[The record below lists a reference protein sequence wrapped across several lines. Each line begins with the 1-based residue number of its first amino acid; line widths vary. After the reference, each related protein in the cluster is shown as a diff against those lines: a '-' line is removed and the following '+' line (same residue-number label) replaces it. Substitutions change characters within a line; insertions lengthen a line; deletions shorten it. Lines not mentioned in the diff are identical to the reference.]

1 MRRRPRLG
9 VLGALAA
16 IALLVPASASAQGGG
31 AVQPKIVGGSTTTIS
46 QYPWQ
51 AALVF
56 SPAEESGNAHD
67 RQFCG
72 GSLVTSR
79 IVITAAHCV
88 FGMSS
93 PEIDVVLGRTTLSQ
107 SDGVEIPA
115 QALSYRSNYN
125 HPSEFSNIPPRND
138 VGYVVLAQPSSQPR
152 IQIAGSGEESLWAPG
167 AMERISGW
175 GCTSDPNDL
184 LGCPFLQTDTLR
196 HATVPIIADSSCGS
210 ASVYGADFDPST
222 MVCAGFLSG
231 GVDTCNGDS
240 GGPLQAPVGGTYRL
254 VGITSW
260 GDGCAKQNAPG
271 VYTRVAGSAIRPSVA
286 TDVCALETGNALSHE
301 SVIAGTAAG
310 SACGSAAGTTA
321 RKKTATKE
329 KHPFAKCKRIHNK
342 KKRVRCVKRVKKK
355 LKRQL
360 G

>member
-1 MRRRPRLG
+1 
-9 VLGALAA
+9 
-16 IALLVPASASAQGGG
+16 
-31 AVQPKIVGGSTTTIS
+31 VQPKIVGGSTTTIS

-56 SPAEESGNAHD
+56 SPAEEPGNAHD

-93 PEIDVVLGRTTLSQ
+93 SEVDVVLGRTTLSH

-125 HPSEFSNIPPRND
+125 HPPEFSNIPPRND
-138 VGYVVLAQPSSQPR
+138 VGYVVLAQPSAQAR

-167 AMERISGW
+167 ATERITGW

-184 LGCPFLQTDTLR
+184 FGCPFSGNSGTDTLR
-196 HATVPIIADSSCGS
+196 HATVPIVSDSSCGS
-210 ASVYGADFDPST
+210 AGVYGGEFDAST
-222 MVCAGFLSG
+222 MICAGFLSG

-240 GGPLQAPVGGTYRL
+240 GGPLEAPVGGGYRL

-260 GDGCAKQNAPG
+260 GEGCAKANAPG

-286 TDVCALETGNALSHE
+286 TDVCALESGNGLGHE

-310 SACGSAAGTTA
+310 SACGSTAGVTA
-321 RKKTATKE
+321 KQAKKK
-329 KHPFAKCKRIHNK
+329 KRHPFAKCKRIHNK
-342 KKRVRCVKRVKKK
+342 KKRRHCVKKVKRK
-355 LKRQL
+355 LQKQKLRSRRS
-360 G
+360 